1 MQKTDKNRVE
11 IFYKKV
17 KSPIIKFIVVA
28 TILFI
33 LLELGSFAA
42 LKVYQ
47 SLDSRGNLDIYQNE
61 AWSKEYFQEFHDSN
75 KGEYTPYIDYR
86 RAPNYQGKYINL
98 DKNSIRKTIP
108 NCSDASPNPV
118 KIFVFG
124 GSTIWGTG
132 SRDEG
137 TIPALISKNLCEK
150 NIAVEVI
157 NFGESGY
164 TNTHDMIRLLLEL
177 RQGNKPSIV
186 IFYDGVN
193 DVWSSYQNG
202 IAGLP
207 QNVYNRK
214 SDFNTRNQIRLFN
227 FIKYSNFMRVIN
239 EVLFLFDEKQ
249 LSVNEDLEKQTASIY
264 YNNTKIINN
273 IGKEEGFKT
282 FFYWQPTIYT
292 KKTLSEDE
300 KNKINK
306 NTVVGNMY
314 IDVSEEIKNSNEI
327 KDLSGIFNEYD
338 ETIFIDDV
346 HISEKG
352 NKIVADQISQ
362 DIVNYLNV

>member
-1 MQKTDKNRVE
+1 MQKTDDNRVE

-17 KSPIIKFIVVA
+17 KKPVIKFIVIVA
-28 TILFI
+28 ILFI
-33 LLELGSFAA
+33 LLELGSFVA
-42 LKVYQ
+42 LKFYQ
-47 SLDSRGNLDIYQNE
+47 SLDSRENLDVYQNE
-61 AWSKEYFQEFHDSN
+61 EWTKGYFNEFHDSN

-86 RAPNYQGKYINL
+86 RVPNYQGKYINL
-98 DKNSIRKTIP
+98 DDKSVRKTIP
-108 NCSDASPNPV
+108 DCSDASQNPV
-118 KIFVFG
+118 RIFIFG

-132 SRDEG
+132 ARDEG
-137 TIPALISKNLCEK
+137 TIPSLISKNLCDK
-150 NIAVEVI
+150 NIPAKVI

-177 RQGNKPSIV
+177 RQGNQPNIA

-202 IAGLP
+202 VAGLP

-214 SDFNTRNQIRLFN
+214 ADFNTRNQIRLFN

-239 EVLFLFDEKQ
+239 ELLFLLEEKQ
-249 LSVNEDLEKQTASIY
+249 LNVDENLEKQTASVY
-264 YNNTKIINN
+264 YNNTIIIKN
-273 IGKEEGFKT
+273 IGKQEGFKT

-292 KKTLSEDE
+292 KETLSEDE

-306 NTVVGNMY
+306 NIVVGNMY
-314 IDVSEEIKNSNEI
+314 VNVAEEIKNSNEI
-327 KDLSGIFNEYD
+327 QDLTGIFNEDD
-338 ETIFIDDV
+338 EMIFIDDV

-352 NKIVADQISQ
+352 NKIVADYIAQ
-362 DIVNYLNV
+362 DIVNYLNA